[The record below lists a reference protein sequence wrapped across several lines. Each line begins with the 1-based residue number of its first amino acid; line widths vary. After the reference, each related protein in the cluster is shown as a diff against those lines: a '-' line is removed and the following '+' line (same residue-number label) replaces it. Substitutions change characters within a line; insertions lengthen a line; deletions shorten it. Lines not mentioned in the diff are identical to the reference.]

1 MIDTQ
6 LIKDNPKSVTEKLT
20 LRNYNFNIELF
31 DTTEAKRKKYQTKTE
46 DLQARRNILSKEY
59 GSLKKEGKSD
69 QALNKK
75 IDSIKAD
82 LDECSSQLN
91 NIQLTLKEL
100 LLDVPN
106 LPHDSVPKGEN
117 EESNLKIREYGE
129 PTILKGKDHLE
140 ITSMIDT
147 DAANLLAGSR
157 FAVLN
162 SEIVK
167 LQRALISFMLDK
179 ASEHGYTEYY
189 LPMVANTESLTST
202 GQLPKFSDD
211 LFQLTDDYYLI
222 PTAEVPLTNLY
233 RDKIIDIDK
242 FPLKL
247 TAHTSCF
254 RSEAGSY
261 GKDTKG
267 LIRQHQFEK
276 VELVQICH
284 PEKSFEV
291 LENLTSHAESIL
303 KDLNLPYQVV
313 ELCTGD
319 LGFSAAKTYDL
330 EVWVPSQEAYREISS
345 CSNFRAFQ
353 ARRMKARWK
362 NNSDNKIELLNT
374 LNGSGLA
381 LSRTILAI
389 LENYQQS
396 DGSVTIP
403 DVLRNYLGKESI
415 LLPQ

>member
-1 MIDTQ
+1 MIDTNF
-6 LIKDNPKSVTEKLT
+6 IKDNPKLVFDKLR
-20 LRNYNFNIELF
+20 LRNYNFNLDLF
-31 DTTEAKRKKYQTKTE
+31 EATEANRKKYQTKTE
-46 DLQARRNILSKEY
+46 DLQASRNVLSKEY
-59 GSLKKEGKSD
+59 GMLKKEGKD
-69 QALNKK
+69 DPALNKK
-75 IDSIKAD
+75 IESIKAD
-82 LDECSSQLN
+82 LDKCSSELN

-106 LPHDSVPKGEN
+106 LPDDSVPRGEN
-117 EESNLKIREYGE
+117 EENNVKIREYGE

-157 FAVLN
+157 FAVLHGD
-162 SEIVK
+162 IAK
-167 LQRALISFMLDK
+167 LQRALIAFMLDK
-179 ASEHGYTEYY
+179 AFEHGYTEHY

-202 GQLPKFSDD
+202 GQLPKFSED
-211 LFQLTDDYYLI
+211 LFQLTEDYYLI

-284 PEKSFEV
+284 PEKSFEA
-291 LENLTSHAESIL
+291 LENLTSHAETIL
-303 KDLNLPYQVV
+303 QELNLPYQVV

-319 LGFSAAKTYDL
+319 LGFAAAKTYDL
-330 EVWVPSQEAYREISS
+330 EVWIPSQETYREISS
-345 CSNFRAFQ
+345 CSNCTDFQ
-353 ARRMKARWK
+353 ARRA
-362 NNSDNKIELLNT
+362 KIRFKEGGASKLAHT
-374 LNGSGLA
+374 LNGSALA
-381 LSRTILAI
+381 AGRALIAVIENNFDQKGTIH
-389 LENYQQS
+389 
-396 DGSVTIP
+396 IP
-403 DVLRNYLGKESI
+403 EALQGYTRFDSI
-415 LLPQ
+415 EV

>member
-1 MIDTQ
+1 MIDTH
-6 LIKDNPKSVTEKLT
+6 LIKDNPKSVSEKLA

-31 DTTEAKRKKYQTKTE
+31 EASEAERKKYQTETE
-46 DLQARRNILSKEY
+46 DLQARRNALSKEY
-59 GSLKKEGKSD
+59 GMLKKEGKDDS
-69 QALNKK
+69 ALNKK
-75 IDSIKAD
+75 IDLIKTD
-82 LDECSSQLN
+82 LDECSTQLN
-91 NIQLTLKEL
+91 NIQITLKEL
-100 LLDVPN
+100 LLDIPN
-106 LPHDSVPKGEN
+106 LPDESVPKGKN
-117 EESNLKIREYGE
+117 EESNVKIRDFGE

-147 DAANLLAGSR
+147 DSANLLAGSR
-157 FAVLN
+157 FAVL
-162 SEIVK
+162 SGEIAK
-167 LQRALISFMLDK
+167 LQRALIAFMLDK
-179 ASEHGYTEYY
+179 ASEHGYTEHY

-233 RDKIIDIDK
+233 RDKIINIDK

-284 PEKSFEV
+284 PEKSFEA
-291 LENLTSHAESIL
+291 LENLTSHAETIL
-303 KDLNLPYQVV
+303 QELNLPYQVV

-330 EVWVPSQEAYREISS
+330 EVWIPSQETYREISS
-345 CSNFRAFQ
+345 CSNCTDFQ
-353 ARRMKARWK
+353 ARRA
-362 NNSDNKIELLNT
+362 KIRFKEDGSSKLVHT
-374 LNGSGLA
+374 LNGSALA
-381 LSRTILAI
+381 AGRALIAVIENNFDQKGTII
-389 LENYQQS
+389 
-396 DGSVTIP
+396 IP
-403 DVLRNYLGKESI
+403 EALQDYTKFASI
-415 LLPQ
+415 QV

>member
-1 MIDTQ
+1 MIDTNF
-6 LIKDNPKSVTEKLT
+6 IKDNPKLVFDKLR
-20 LRNYNFNIELF
+20 LRNYNFNLDLF
-31 DTTEAKRKKYQTKTE
+31 EATEANRKKYQTKTE
-46 DLQARRNILSKEY
+46 DLQASRNVLSKEY
-59 GSLKKEGKSD
+59 GMLKKEGKD
-69 QALNKK
+69 DPALNKK
-75 IDSIKAD
+75 IESIKAD
-82 LDECSSQLN
+82 LDKCSSELN
-91 NIQLTLKEL
+91 DIQLTLKEL

-106 LPHDSVPKGEN
+106 LPDDSVPRGEN
-117 EESNLKIREYGE
+117 EENNVKIREYGE

-157 FAVLN
+157 FAVLHGD
-162 SEIVK
+162 IAK
-167 LQRALISFMLDK
+167 LQRALIAFMLDK
-179 ASEHGYTEYY
+179 ASEHGYTEHY

-202 GQLPKFSDD
+202 GQLPKFSED
-211 LFQLTDDYYLI
+211 LFQLTEDYYLI

-284 PEKSFEV
+284 PEKSFEA
-291 LENLTSHAESIL
+291 LENLTSHAETIL
-303 KDLNLPYQVV
+303 QELNLPYQVV

-319 LGFSAAKTYDL
+319 LGFAAAKTYDL
-330 EVWVPSQEAYREISS
+330 EVWIPSQETYREISS
-345 CSNFRAFQ
+345 CSNCTDFQ
-353 ARRMKARWK
+353 ARRA
-362 NNSDNKIELLNT
+362 KIRFKEGGASKLAHT
-374 LNGSGLA
+374 LNGSALA
-381 LSRTILAI
+381 AGRALIAVIENNFDQKGTIH
-389 LENYQQS
+389 
-396 DGSVTIP
+396 IP
-403 DVLRNYLGKESI
+403 EALQEYTKFDSI
-415 LLPQ
+415 KV

>member
-1 MIDTQ
+1 MIDTN
-6 LIKDNPKSVTEKLT
+6 LIKENPQTVSEKLK
-20 LRNYNFNIELF
+20 LRNYNFDIELF
-31 DTTEAKRKKYQTKTE
+31 ESLEAKRKKYQTETE
-46 DLQARRNILSKEY
+46 DLQARRNSLSKEY
-59 GSLKKEGKSD
+59 GMLKKKDKDDS
-69 QALNKK
+69 ALNKK
-75 IDSIKAD
+75 IEAIKAD
-82 LDECSSQLN
+82 LDKCSTKLN
-91 NIQLTLKEL
+91 DIQSTLKEF

-106 LPHDSVPKGEN
+106 LFDDSVPSGEN
-117 EESNLKIREYGE
+117 EESNVKIREYGE

-147 DAANLLAGSR
+147 ESAILLAGSR
-157 FAVLN
+157 FAVLS
-162 SEIVK
+162 SEIAK
-167 LQRALISFMLDK
+167 LQRALIAFMLDK
-179 ASEHGYTEYY
+179 ASEHGYTEHY

-233 RDKIIDIDK
+233 RNKILDLDT

-284 PEKSFEV
+284 PEKSFEA
-291 LENLTSHAESIL
+291 LENLTSHAETIL
-303 KDLNLPYQVV
+303 KELNLPYQVV

-330 EVWVPSQEAYREISS
+330 EVWIPSQETYREISS
-345 CSNFRAFQ
+345 CSNCTDFQ
-353 ARRMKARWK
+353 ARRA
-362 NNSDNKIELLNT
+362 KIRFKEGGTSKLAHT
-374 LNGSGLA
+374 LNGSALA
-381 LSRTILAI
+381 AGRALIAVIENNFDQKSTI
-389 LENYQQS
+389 
-396 DGSVTIP
+396 TIP
-403 DVLRNYLGKESI
+403 EALHEYTKFTTIEV
-415 LLPQ
+415 

>member
-1 MIDTQ
+1 MIDTH
-6 LIKDNPKSVTEKLT
+6 LIKDNPKSVSEKLA
-20 LRNYNFNIELF
+20 LRNYNFNIKLF
-31 DTTEAKRKKYQTKTE
+31 EVSEAERKKYQTETE
-46 DLQARRNILSKEY
+46 DLQARRNALSKEY
-59 GSLKKEGKSD
+59 GMLKKEGKDDS
-69 QALNKK
+69 ALNKK
-75 IDSIKAD
+75 IDLIKAD
-82 LDECSSQLN
+82 LDECSTKLN
-91 NIQLTLKEL
+91 NIQITLKEL
-100 LLDVPN
+100 LLDIPN
-106 LPHDSVPKGEN
+106 LPDESVPKGRN
-117 EESNLKIREYGE
+117 EESNVKIRNFGE

-147 DAANLLAGSR
+147 DSANLLAGSR
-157 FAVLN
+157 FAVL
-162 SEIVK
+162 SGEIAK
-167 LQRALISFMLDK
+167 LQRALIAFMLDK
-179 ASEHGYTEYY
+179 ASEHGYTEHY

-233 RDKIIDIDK
+233 RDKIINIDK

-284 PEKSFEV
+284 PEKSFEA
-291 LENLTSHAESIL
+291 LENLTSHAETIL
-303 KDLNLPYQVV
+303 QELNLPYQVV

-330 EVWVPSQEAYREISS
+330 EVWIPSQETYREISS
-345 CSNFRAFQ
+345 CSNCTDFQ
-353 ARRMKARWK
+353 ARRA
-362 NNSDNKIELLNT
+362 KIRFKEDGSSKLAHT
-374 LNGSGLA
+374 LNGSALA
-381 LSRTILAI
+381 AGRALIAVIENNFDQKGTII
-389 LENYQQS
+389 
-396 DGSVTIP
+396 IP
-403 DVLRNYLGKESI
+403 EALQDYTKFASI
-415 LLPQ
+415 QV